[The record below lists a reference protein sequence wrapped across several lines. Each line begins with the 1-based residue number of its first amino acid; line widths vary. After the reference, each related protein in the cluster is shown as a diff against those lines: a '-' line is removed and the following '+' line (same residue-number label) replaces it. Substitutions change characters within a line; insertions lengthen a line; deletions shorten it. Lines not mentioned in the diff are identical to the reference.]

1 MDSESRL
8 LTYAVLTFVVAIAV
22 MIVTYDG
29 ISSVLDE
36 HQIIT
41 NVSVVLGI
49 MVGIATSLTVHQL
62 QQHFNKRKIQ
72 V

>member
-8 LTYAVLTFVVAIAV
+8 LTYVVIALAVSIAV

-49 MVGIATSLTVHQL
+49 MVGISTSLTVRQL